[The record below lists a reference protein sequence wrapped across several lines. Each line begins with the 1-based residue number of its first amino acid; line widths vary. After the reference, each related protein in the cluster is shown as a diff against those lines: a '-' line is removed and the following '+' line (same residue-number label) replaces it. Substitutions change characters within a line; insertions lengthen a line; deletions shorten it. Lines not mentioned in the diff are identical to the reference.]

1 MENNSCEIEVIKLR
15 EENKDLKE
23 AIAIALN
30 KPLLRKLN
38 EAITRINNGEY
49 INEEEFFREPR
60 V

>member
-1 MENNSCEIEVIKLR
+1 MENNSCEIEITRLR

-30 KPLLRKLN
+30 KPLLKKLN
-38 EAITRINNGEY
+38 EAIARINNGEY
-49 INEEEFFREPR
+49 ISEEEFFREQK